1 MKVLISQS
9 NYIPWRGFID
19 LVRQAD
25 VYIVY
30 DSMQF
35 TKNDWRNRNLIRNN
49 GEAKWLSVP
58 CGSSISRSIDQVF
71 PTSMNWYKKHSATIK
86 HSYSKSL
93 YWPEF
98 GNKIMNEYENLDGLS
113 LTDVNIK
120 LLSFVLNIQN
130 IDTRVVKD
138 VNILPR
144 NKLLKLERTMRLIQL
159 CRELGATT
167 YITAPAAKNYL
178 LDGLFIRE
186 GISVSFYE
194 YPKYKPVSDL
204 GRELSWIDPLLLHGS
219 LF

>member
-19 LVRQAD
+19 LIRQAD
-25 VYIVY
+25 IYVVY

-49 GEAKWLSVP
+49 GQAKWLSVP

-93 YWPEF
+93 YWQKF
-98 GNKIMNEYENLDGLS
+98 GNNIIDEYEKLAGLS
-113 LTDVNIK
+113 LTDINIK
-120 LLSFVLNIQN
+120 LLSLVLNIEN
-130 IDTRVVKD
+130 INTKVVRD
-138 VNILPR
+138 IDILPR
-144 NKLLKLERTMRLIQL
+144 KNLLELERTMRLVQI
-159 CRELGATT
+159 CRELGGTT
-167 YITAPAAKNYL
+167 YITAPAARNYL
-178 LDGLFIRE
+178 LDDLFIKE
-186 GISVSFYE
+186 GIAVSFYE
-194 YPKYKPVSDL
+194 YPKYKQNSDL
-204 GRELSWIDPLLLHGS
+204 GCELSWIDTLLLNGS